1 MDCCVDHN
9 AVMVIIVSI
18 CSSRQAKISKR
29 FDAQINAD
37 GLVPLPTLPL
47 TTYSPTTKKPS
58 MKWLRRVLT
67 LLLLAVLTAGGALW
81 NYSRQVLP
89 QTDGVVT
96 VKTQPGLMGPDIKI
110 DRDAHGIPTITAA
123 TANDAMYGLGFVH
136 AQDRLWQLETH
147 RRIGSGRLAEAFGE
161 PGLETDKF
169 LRALGVKRAATA
181 QWAAASPEVRAA
193 LLAYTAGINA
203 YIQSAMKM
211 RPPEFLVLGIQPEP
225 WTPEDSMAW
234 AIMMAWDLGGNWGT
248 ELLRM
253 RLSLAM
259 PVNRIDELIPPF
271 PGNSG
276 EPADKPLISTDYS
289 ALFKRLNVD
298 GKLGQQALN
307 FAPESGVEGIGSN
320 NWVVHGTHT
329 TTGMPLLANDPHLKL
344 SAPALWY
351 FARMEAP
358 GFKVAGATM
367 PGLPFVVLGQN
378 DNVAW
383 GFTNTGPD
391 VQDLYLERIKP
402 DAPDAYQTPDG
413 WAKFTVVN
421 EVIKVKGKPDVTMQ
435 ARSTRHG
442 PVISDAPS
450 YDGLLGPPS
459 KPTYTLAMRW
469 TALDPDP
476 STLDAG
482 LAFARASSV
491 PEFIRASASYLAPMQ
506 NMVVA
511 DKAGHIAMVSAG
523 RVPVRKPENDLK
535 GQVPSPGWDAKYDWD
550 GFVAAD
556 QTPREINPERGWIA
570 TANQRIHPLSYP
582 HYLTNEWAVPYRQQ
596 RIEQM
601 LNAKPKHSMDDMR
614 SMQSDVVSLATK
626 RLLSFAVAAKSSHPL
641 AAAATTQLNAFDGTM
656 AADKAAPLIFYAWV
670 RHLTQGIFADEL
682 GPVMWGRTVGGRSYR
697 DALEGVLERNDAWW
711 CDDKTTPDV
720 KETCNQQID
729 KALTAALDELQAEHG
744 TDVAQWRWDAAHI
757 SRSEHRPFSKVRP
770 LARLFELRTPV
781 GGDTYTVN
789 VGRVGLKPDADTGEL
804 YLDEHGPSLRAVY
817 DLGQPANSRFM
828 HSTGQSGIFLSPLYR
843 SFVQPWAKVEYVPVW
858 GGAVVNTL
866 VLKPQ

>member
-1 MDCCVDHN
+1 
-9 AVMVIIVSI
+9 
-18 CSSRQAKISKR
+18 
-29 FDAQINAD
+29 
-37 GLVPLPTLPL
+37 
-47 TTYSPTTKKPS
+47 
-58 MKWLRRVLT
+58 MKWFRRVLT
-67 LLLLAVLTAGGALW
+67 LLLLLVATAGGALW

-89 QTDGVVT
+89 QTDGVIA
-96 VKTQPGLMGPDIKI
+96 VKADPTQITADIKVE
-110 DRDAHGIPTITAA
+110 RDAHGIPTITAA
-123 TANDAMYGLGFVH
+123 TPNDAMYGLGFVH

-161 PGLETDKF
+161 AALDNDKF
-169 LRALGVKRAATA
+169 LRALGVKRAASA
-181 QWAAASPEVRAA
+181 QWAAASPEARAA

-203 YIQSAMKM
+203 YIQTAMKM

-253 RLSLAM
+253 RLSLTM
-259 PVNRIDELIPPF
+259 PMNRINELLPPF

-289 ALFKRLNVD
+289 ALFKGLNVD
-298 GKLGQQALN
+298 GKLGQQALMH
-307 FAPESGVEGIGSN
+307 APESGVEGIGSN

-329 TTGMPLLANDPHLKL
+329 TTGKPLLANDPHLKL

-378 DNVAW
+378 ESVAW

-402 DAPDAYQTPDG
+402 DAPDQYQTPDG

-421 EVIKVKGKPDVTMQ
+421 EVIKVKGQPDVTMQ

-450 YDGLLGPPS
+450 YDGLLGPHGSPNS
-459 KPTYTLAMRW
+459 KPAYTLAMRW

-476 STLDAG
+476 STMDAG

-491 PEFIRASASYLAPMQ
+491 PDFIRASAAYLAPMQ

-511 DKAGHIAMVSAG
+511 DKAGHIAVVSAG
-523 RVPVRKPENDLK
+523 RVPVRQPDNDLK

-556 QTPREINPERGWIA
+556 QTPREINPERGFIA

-582 HYLTNEWAVPYRQQ
+582 HYITNEWAVPYRQQ

-601 LNAKPKHSMDDMR
+601 LNAKPRHSMDDMR

-626 RLLSFAVAAKSSHPL
+626 RLLLFVVKAKSTHAL
-641 AAAATTQLNAFDGTM
+641 AAAASAQLSAFDGTM
-656 AADKAAPLIFYAWV
+656 AAEKAAPLIFYAWV
-670 RHLTQGIFADEL
+670 RHLTKGVFADEL
-682 GPVMWGRTVGGRSYR
+682 GPVMWERTVGGRSYR

-720 KETCNQQID
+720 KETCDQQIN
-729 KALTAALDELQAEHG
+729 AAFTAALTELQARHG
-744 TDVAQWRWDAAHI
+744 LDVAQWRWDAAHI
-757 SRSEHRPFSKVRP
+757 ARSEHRPFSKVKP
-770 LARLFELRTPV
+770 LAKLFELRTPV

-789 VGRVGLKPDADTGEL
+789 VSRVGLKPDATTGEL
-804 YLDEHGPSLRAVY
+804 YLDEHGPSLRAIY
-817 DLGQPANSRFM
+817 DLGEPANSRFI
-828 HSTGQSGIFLSPLYR
+828 HSTGQSGILLSPLYR

-866 VLKPQ
+866 VLKPQP

>member
-1 MDCCVDHN
+1 MT
-9 AVMVIIVSI
+9 
-18 CSSRQAKISKR
+18 KEK
-29 FDAQINAD
+29 
-37 GLVPLPTLPL
+37 PT
-47 TTYSPTTKKPS
+47 

-67 LLLLAVLTAGGALW
+67 LLMLLVVMAGAALW
-81 NYSRQVLP
+81 AYSRQVLP
-89 QTDGVVT
+89 QTDGEVI
-96 VKTQPGLMGPDIKI
+96 VKGQTGEAVALAAADGAGDVKI
-110 DRDAHGIPTITAA
+110 ERDAQGIPTITAS
-123 TANDAMYGLGFVH
+123 TSNNAMYGLGFVH

-169 LRALGVKRAATA
+169 LRALGVKRAAAA
-181 QWAAASPEVRAA
+181 QWAVASPEARAA

-203 YIQSAMKM
+203 YIQTAMKA
-211 RPPEFLVLGIQPEP
+211 RPPEFLALGLQPEP
-225 WTPEDSMAW
+225 WTPQDSMAW
-234 AIMMAWDLGGNWGT
+234 AIMMAWDLGGNWTT

-253 RLSLAM
+253 RLSLTL
-259 PVNRIDELIPPF
+259 PVNRIDELIPPY
-271 PGNSG
+271 PGNAGNAG
-276 EPADKPLISTDYS
+276 EPADKPLITTDYS
-289 ALFKRLNVD
+289 ALFKGLNVD
-298 GKLGQQALN
+298 GKLGQTALN

-351 FARMEAP
+351 FARMQAP

-383 GFTNTGPD
+383 GFTNTAPD

-402 DAPDAYQTPDG
+402 GAPDEYQTPDG

-421 EVIKVKGKPDVTMQ
+421 EVIKVKGRPDVILA

-442 PVISDAPS
+442 PVISDGPS
-450 YDGLLGPPS
+450 YDGLLGPHGLPNA
-459 KPTYTLAMRW
+459 KPAYTLAMRW

-491 PEFIRASASYLAPMQ
+491 ADFIRASASYLAPMQ

-556 QTPREINPERGWIA
+556 QTPREIDPARGWIA
-570 TANQRIHPLSYP
+570 TANQRIHPPSYP
-582 HYLTNEWAVPYRQQ
+582 HYITNEWAVPYRMQ

-601 LNAKPKHSMDDMR
+601 LSAKPQHSIDDMR

-626 RLLSFAVAAKSSHPL
+626 RLLPFAVKARSTHPL
-641 AAAATTQLNAFDGTM
+641 AAAAAAQLSSFDGTM

-670 RHLTQGIFADEL
+670 RHLTQRIFADEL
-682 GPVMWGRTVGGRSYR
+682 GPVMWERTVGGRSYR

-720 KETCNQQID
+720 KESCDQQINS
-729 KALTAALDELQAEHG
+729 AFTAALDELQARHG
-744 TDVAQWRWDAAHI
+744 ADVAQWRWDAAHI
-757 SRSEHRPFSKVRP
+757 ARSEHRPFSKVKP
-770 LARLFELRTPV
+770 LAKWFELRTPV

-789 VGRVGLKPDADTGEL
+789 VSRVGLKPDATTGEL

-817 DLGQPANSRFM
+817 DLGNPANSRFM
-828 HSTGQSGIFLSPLYR
+828 HSTGQSGILFSPLYR
-843 SFVQPWAKVEYVPVW
+843 SFVAPWAKVEYVPVW
-858 GGAVVNTL
+858 GGVTVNTL
-866 VLKPQ
+866 VLKVQP